1 MLELYDEFKALIAK
15 LAEHKS
21 DYALCGGLAMAVHG
35 IPRATVDIDLL
46 ISVESLEAV
55 KALAHELGYTLEA
68 QPMKFAG
75 GAIDI
80 RRISKLDPDSGDL
93 LMLDLLLV
101 TPPIREVWE
110 SRIEV
115 EWETEKLQVVSRAGL
130 ITLKSLRKSGQDLDD
145 IKSLTENTDES

>member
-1 MLELYDEFKALIAK
+1 MLDLYDEFKALIAK

-21 DYALCGGLAMAVHG
+21 DYALCGGLAMAVYG

-55 KALAHELGYTLEA
+55 KALAYELGYTLEA

-80 RRISKLDPDSGDL
+80 HRISKLDPDSGDI

-115 EWETEKLQVVSRAGL
+115 EWETEKLQVVSREGL

-145 IKSLTENTDES
+145 IKSLTENTNES